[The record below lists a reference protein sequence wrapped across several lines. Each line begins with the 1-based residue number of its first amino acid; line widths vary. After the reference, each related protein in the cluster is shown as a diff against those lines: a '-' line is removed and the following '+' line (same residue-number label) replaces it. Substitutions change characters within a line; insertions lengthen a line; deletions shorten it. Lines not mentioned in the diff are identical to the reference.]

1 MERRVGFGEF
11 CFDTPQLAEGSFIE
25 WKKIFL
31 FAGVDGDYTCF
42 PAIDAMNSFGQNQS
56 N

>member
-1 MERRVGFGEF
+1 LERSKNPVYG
-11 CFDTPQLAEGSFIE
+11 AEGSFIE
-25 WKKIFL
+25 WKKVFL

-42 PAIDAMNSFGQNQS
+42 PAIGAMNSSGQNQS